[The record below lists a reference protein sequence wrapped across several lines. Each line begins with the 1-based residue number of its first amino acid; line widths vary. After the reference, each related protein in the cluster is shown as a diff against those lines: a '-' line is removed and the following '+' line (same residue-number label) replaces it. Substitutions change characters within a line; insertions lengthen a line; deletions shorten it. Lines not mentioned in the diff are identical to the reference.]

1 MNKTKNDHY
10 TYLQLNFT
18 RVININKLLKLNFC
32 FIVWVPNCVPSVQ
45 PICFVYNKNTFLI
58 VKKIVFTFFNVGTPV
73 GAS

>member
-32 FIVWVPNCVPSVQ
+32 FIISKKN
-45 PICFVYNKNTFLI
+45 YNNFIHSTGVLGFWG
-58 VKKIVFTFFNVGTPV
+58 FR
-73 GAS
+73 